1 MNGRI
6 KNCKLFLV
14 PLLDIQ
20 KDIIKKA
27 PEDYRVMMY
36 RYFML
41 IIAEKLARDNNYK
54 ALVTGE
60 SLGQVASQTI
70 DNIFA
75 IDGCVSMPV
84 FSSINRYG

>member
-1 MNGRI
+1 
-6 KNCKLFLV
+6 
-14 PLLDIQ
+14 
-20 KDIIKKA
+20 
-27 PEDYRVMMY
+27 
-36 RYFML
+36 ML

-84 FSSINRYG
+84 FVH